1 MKCGDERNA
10 YVANEYRGLIQ
21 VYIDFDT
28 EVRIE
33 TL

>member
-1 MKCGDERNA
+1 MLYVKNA
-10 YVANEYRGLIQ
+10 YVANEYRGLVQ

-28 EVRIE
+28 EIRIE